1 MSNRRTRRT
10 QRFSRKPQAA
20 PRLRLSRLE
29 KLEDRSMMAITTTF
43 SAGVLTFIGDGA
55 NDKVVLQGTA
65 TAGTVT
71 YDDGNGLGSTT
82 QAGVTQVLFNGNG
95 GDDSMIISNPDPN
108 FFVPSGGI
116 TFNGGGNN
124 DVLTMAGGNAA
135 WSGSYTST
143 GASSGTISYNT
154 GAPGILNVNFSG
166 VQTVNDT
173 TIAGTF
179 TTNTN
184 NTGSSENVTVK
195 VGPTLTPVSSF
206 VQGPVFVD
214 GGDRD
219 DHGSFSAGVNHDGW
233 LFMQQALSFVYNSK
247 VTTFGA
253 VSGAGTKNVL
263 AIGLHGGTAQNAF
276 QSAASLAKAGGL
288 TFDIVTGTGAINIS
302 NVDFSKYDLIYV
314 PSNSD
319 NTPGGIT
326 GPESDMLAARAT
338 GIGSIQEYVRAG
350 GGVVSLTDADS
361 NATAGPF
368 GWLKIPTAFTI
379 TDFTAGG
386 ISGVLRKTPEA
397 IAAGFTITDA
407 ELTNGIPYHNVFT
420 GPVGFNGLD
429 VFVKDRGADG
439 IEGNADDRNVTLGQ
453 GSINQT
459 IGGGVTTQIS
469 GSLITTINIGKKTN
483 LVLNTLTG
491 DDNVNVDGTVNSIDG
506 LIASL
511 AINGGTGTNAVS
523 ISDSADTSGDTVTIN
538 ASATTGLAGA
548 NNITYSNLSALSV
561 TTTGGD
567 DVLTIDFTSGGLA
580 SASVYGGQGN
590 DIFGSVANKVQP
602 SLATVIFLDGGSPVA
617 PGANPLSGNST
628 TGDQL
633 TGDKLYLDMSAAT
646 APVIVDTVTGICDS
660 ASHKRL
666 TYNGM
671 EDVDQ
676 YDNGQLTNTHQGAL
690 YIRATEAAD
699 YLVLSGL
706 AGGKVRVRVNN
717 TYFGDYAPTTKLV
730 LFGRA
735 GNDYIATSAMSPTL
749 KLELYGNE
757 GDDSITGGPAD
768 DLIIG
773 GEGLDRLSGGPGG
786 ADEIWGDVLKTID
799 PSDPMLDIMATPTSA
814 AAIALRNGQS
824 DHSIYT
830 SSGSASSGATD
841 GNDIV
846 TTAQGGGA
854 DRVYGQ
860 GGNDTVTTGAQNDEI
875 FGGDGNDNLS
885 GANGNDAIYGGLGN
899 DNLAG
904 EGGNDLLS
912 GGDGNDTLNGGLG
925 EDVLIGGLGSDTL
938 RGDAGRDMVIN
949 GTVAFSG
956 GNADA
961 KVWGDTNDV
970 AMLLLLNNWAAA
982 VSPAIPFAGLTVTDD
997 GVQDSLSGG
1006 DGTDDFYNEAVDLL
1020 IDYLPASGDRKTA

>member
-10 QRFSRKPQAA
+10 QRFSRKPQAT

-108 FFVPSGGI
+108 FFVPTGGI

-124 DVLTMAGGNAA
+124 DVLTMAGGNAS

-154 GAPGILNVNFSG
+154 GAPGILNVNFTG
-166 VQTVNDT
+166 LQTVNDT

-184 NTGSSENVTVK
+184 NSGSSENVTVK

-219 DHGSFSAGVNHDGW
+219 DHGHFNAGENHEGW
-233 LFMQQALSFVYNSK
+233 LFMQEALSFVYNSK
-247 VTTFGA
+247 VTNFGG

-263 AIGLHGGTAQNAF
+263 AIGVTGSTARTAF
-276 QSAASLAKAGGL
+276 ESAASLAKPGGL
-288 TFDIVTGTGAINIS
+288 TFDYVTGAAIS
-302 NVDFSKYDLIYV
+302 TVDFTKYDLIYV
-314 PSNSD
+314 PSNSS
-319 NTPGGIT
+319 NTSGGISAAD
-326 GPESDMLAARAT
+326 ENLLAARAT
-338 GIGSIQEYVRAG
+338 GTNSIQNYVRAG
-350 GGVVSLTDADS
+350 GGIVALTDA
-361 NATAGPF
+361 ATGASGGPYS
-368 GWLKIPTAFTI
+368 WLKIPDPFSI
-379 TDFTAGG
+379 LSVGPGG
-386 ISGVLRKTPEA
+386 ISLAVTKTPEA
-397 IAAGFTITDA
+397 IAAGFSITDA
-407 ELTNGIPYHNVFT
+407 ELSLGVPYHNAFT

-429 VFVKDRGADG
+429 VFVKDSANNF
-439 IEGNADDRNVTLGQ
+439 ITLGQ
-453 GSINQT
+453 GSINET

-469 GSLITTINIGKKTN
+469 GSSITTINIGKKTN
-483 LVLNTLTG
+483 LVLNTLSG
-491 DDNVNVDGTVNSIDG
+491 DDIVSVDGTVNSIDG
-506 LIASL
+506 LIAPL
-511 AINGGTGTNAVS
+511 AINGGTGTNVVA

-567 DVLTIDFTSGGLA
+567 DVLTIDFTSGGLT
-580 SASVYGGQGN
+580 SASVYGGLGN
-590 DIFGSVANKVQP
+590 DTFGSVANKVQP
-602 SLATVIFLDGGSPVA
+602 SVGTIIFLDGGSPVS

-628 TGDQL
+628 TGDL
-633 TGDKLYLDMSAAT
+633 PGGDKLFLDMSAAT

-660 ASHKRL
+660 GSHKRL

-690 YIRATEAAD
+690 YIRATEVAD

-706 AGGKVRVRVNN
+706 AGGKVRVRINN
-717 TYFGDYAPTTKLV
+717 SYFGDYAPTTKLV
-730 LFGRA
+730 LFGRD

-757 GDDSITGGPAD
+757 GADSITGGPAD

-814 AAIALRNGQS
+814 AAIALRAGQS

-841 GNDIV
+841 GNDII

-904 EGGNDLLS
+904 EAGSDILS
-912 GGDGNDTLNGGLG
+912 GGDGTDTLNGGLG
-925 EDVLIGGLGSDTL
+925 EDVLIGGLGTDTL
-938 RGDAGRDMVIN
+938 RGDAGRDMVVG
-949 GTVAFSG
+949 GTVTYSG

-961 KVWGDTNDV
+961 KVWGDTNDT
-970 AMLLLLNNWAAA
+970 AMLLLLNNWIAAG
-982 VSPAIPFAGLTVTDD
+982 SPAIPFAGLTVTND

-1006 DGTDDFYNEAVDLL
+1006 DGPDAFFNEAVDLL
-1020 IDYLPASGDRKTA
+1020 IDYLATTGDIKAA

>member
-1 MSNRRTRRT
+1 MSLRRARRKA
-10 QRFSRKPQAA
+10 RFGNKPVAA
-20 PRLRLSRLE
+20 PRLRFASLE
-29 KLEDRSMMAITTTF
+29 KLEDRSMMAIATTF
-43 SAGVLTFIGDGA
+43 IANVLTFTGDGA

-82 QAGVTQVLFNGNG
+82 QAGVTQVIFNGNG
-95 GDDSMIISNPDPN
+95 GDDSLIISNPDPN
-108 FFVPSGGI
+108 YFVPTGGI

-143 GASSGTISYNT
+143 GATSGTISYFT
-154 GAPGILNVNFSG
+154 GAPGTLNVTFTG

-184 NTGSSENVTVK
+184 NSSSSENVTVK
-195 VGPTLTPVSSF
+195 VGPTLTAVSSF

-219 DHGSFSAGVNHDGW
+219 DHGFFGSGENQDGW

-253 VSGAGTKNVL
+253 VSGADTKNVL
-263 AIGLHGGTAQNAF
+263 AIGLHGSKAQDAFENAA
-276 QSAASLAKAGGL
+276 QYAKPSGL

-326 GPESDMLAARAT
+326 GPESDMLALRAT
-338 GIGSIQEYVRAG
+338 GVGSIQEYVRAG
-350 GGVVSLTDADS
+350 GGIVSLTDADS

-379 TDFTAGG
+379 VDFSAGG

-397 IAAGFTITDA
+397 IAAGFTITNA

-429 VFVKDRGADG
+429 VFVKDRGPDG

-459 IGGGVTTQIS
+459 VGGGVTTQIS

-483 LVLNTLTG
+483 LVLNTLDG
-491 DDNVNVDGTVNSIDG
+491 NDNINVDGTTDSIDG
-506 LIASL
+506 LIAPL
-511 AINGGTGTNAVS
+511 AINGGNGTNAVS
-523 ISDSADTSGDTVTIN
+523 ISDSADNLGDTVTIN

-548 NNITYSNLSALSV
+548 NNITYSNLSTLSV

-567 DVLTIDFTSGGLA
+567 DTVSLDFTSGGLT
-580 SASVYGGQGN
+580 SASVFGGLGN
-590 DIFGSVANKVQP
+590 DTFGSPANKVLP
-602 SLATVIFLDGGSPVA
+602 SLSTLIFIDGGSPVS
-617 PGANPLSGNST
+617 PSANLLSGNST
-628 TGDQL
+628 TGDV
-633 TGDKLYLDMSAAT
+633 TPGDKLYLDMSAAT
-646 APVIVDTVTGICDS
+646 GPVIVDTVTGICDS

-666 TYNGM
+666 TYNGI

-676 YDNGQLTNTHQGAL
+676 YDNGQLSNTHQGAL
-690 YIRATEAAD
+690 YIRATESAD

-768 DLIIG
+768 DLIVG

-786 ADEIWGDVLKTID
+786 ADEIWGDVLKAID
-799 PSDPMLDIMATPTSA
+799 PSNPNLDIMATPTSA
-814 AAIALRNGQS
+814 AAIALRLGQS
-824 DHSIYT
+824 DHSVFT
-830 SSGSASSGATD
+830 SAGSVSSGITD
-841 GNDIV
+841 GNDII

-854 DRVYGQ
+854 DRIYGQ
-860 GGNDTVTTGAQNDEI
+860 GGNDTVTASAQNDVL
-875 FGGDGNDNLS
+875 FGGDGNDNLN
-885 GANGNDAIYGGLGN
+885 GANGNDSIYGGLGN

-904 EGGNDLLS
+904 EAGNDIVI
-912 GGDGNDTLNGGLG
+912 GGDGSDILNGGLG
-925 EDVLIGGLGSDTL
+925 EDVLIGGLGTDTV
-938 RGDAGRDMVIN
+938 RGDQGRDIVAG
-949 GTVAFSG
+949 GTATYTGVG
-956 GNADA
+956 TDA
-961 KVWGDTNDV
+961 KVWGDTSDV
-970 AMLLLLNNWAAA
+970 AMLQLLNNWAAA
-982 VSPAIPFAGLTVTDD
+982 LGNGIPFAGLVVTAD
-997 GVQDSLSGG
+997 GVQDTLTGG
-1006 DGTDDFYNEAVDLL
+1006 DGTDDFYNEATDLL
-1020 IDYLPASGDRKTA
+1020 IDYLLGDNKVA

>member
-1 MSNRRTRRT
+1 MSNRRNRRT

-43 SAGVLTFIGDGA
+43 GAGVLTFVGDGA

-82 QAGVTQVLFNGNG
+82 QAGVTQVIFNGNG
-95 GDDSMIISNPDPN
+95 GDDTMIISNPDPD
-108 FFVPSGGI
+108 FFVPTGGI

-124 DVLTMAGGNAA
+124 DVLTMAGGKST
-135 WSGSYTST
+135 WTGSYTST
-143 GASSGTISYNT
+143 GASSGVISYNT
-154 GAPGILNVNFSG
+154 GAPGTLNVTFSG

-184 NTGSSENVTVK
+184 NSGSSENVTVK

-247 VTTFGA
+247 VANFGA

-263 AIGLHGGTAQNAF
+263 AIGVTTGQAKTAF
-276 QSAASLAKAGGL
+276 ESAALFAKPGGL
-288 TFDIVTGTGAINIS
+288 TYDYVTGANIS
-302 NVDFSKYDLIYV
+302 TVDFTKYDLIYV
-314 PSNSD
+314 PSNNN
-319 NTPGGIT
+319 NTAGGISAAD
-326 GPESDMLAARAT
+326 ENLLAARAT
-338 GIGSIQEYVRAG
+338 GTNSIQNYVRAG
-350 GGVVSLTDADS
+350 GGIVALTDA
-361 NATAGPF
+361 ATSASGGPYS
-368 GWLKIPTAFTI
+368 WLKIPTAFTI
-379 TDFTAGG
+379 TSFGTGG
-386 ISGVLRKTPEA
+386 ISLPLSKTPEA
-397 IAAGFTITDA
+397 ITAGFTITDA
-407 ELTNGIPYHNVFT
+407 ELSLGVPYHNAFT

-429 VFVKDRGADG
+429 VFVKDTSNNF
-439 IEGNADDRNVTLGQ
+439 ITLGQ
-453 GSINQT
+453 GSINET
-459 IGGGVTTQIS
+459 IGGGITTQIS

-483 LVLNTLTG
+483 LVLNTLSG

-506 LIASL
+506 LIAPL

-523 ISDSADTSGDTVTIN
+523 ISDSADTIGDTVTIN
-538 ASATTGLAGA
+538 ASATTGLAGT
-548 NNITYSNLSALSV
+548 NNITYSNLSSLSV

-567 DVLTIDFTSGGLA
+567 DVLTIDFTSGGLT
-580 SASVYGGQGN
+580 SASVYGGLGN
-590 DIFGSVANKVQP
+590 DTFGSASNKVQP
-602 SLATVIFLDGGSPVA
+602 SLSTLIFLDGGSPVA
-617 PGANPLSGNST
+617 LGADPLSGNST

-660 ASHKRL
+660 GSHKRL

-690 YIRATEAAD
+690 YIRGTEAAD

-730 LFGRA
+730 MFGRA
-735 GNDYIATSAMSPTL
+735 GNDYIATSAMPANL

-757 GDDSITGGPAD
+757 GDDSITGGAAD
-768 DLIIG
+768 DLIVG

-786 ADEIWGDVLKTID
+786 ADEIWGDVLKAID
-799 PSDPMLDIMATPTSA
+799 PTDPNLDIMATPTSA

-824 DHSIYT
+824 DHSIFT

-841 GNDIV
+841 GNDII

-912 GGDGNDTLNGGLG
+912 GGDGNDTLNGSLG

-938 RGDAGRDMVIN
+938 RGDAGRDMAIN
-949 GTVAFSG
+949 GTVAYSG
-956 GNADA
+956 GNAEA
-961 KVWGDTNDV
+961 KVWGDTNDT
-970 AMLLLLNNWAAA
+970 AMLLLLSNWGSA
-982 VSPAIPFAGLTVTDD
+982 VSPAIPFAGLTVIND

-1006 DGTDDFYNEAVDLL
+1006 DGTDDFYNEAADLL
-1020 IDYLPASGDRKTA
+1020 IDYLVTAGDRKTA